1 MNRLGIYMST
11 DYTESQIVVERFVVI
26 ENDWI
31 DLSAMS
37 SPLASPVMVV
47 FRMWTL
53 TLVLPSWARSP
64 GSRHV

>member
-37 SPLASPVMVV
+37 SPLASPGCPEEMHQ
-47 FRMWTL
+47 T
-53 TLVLPSWARSP
+53 SWGR
-64 GSRHV
+64 